1 MAEHARSANSSRH
14 CRRHADVHH
23 ISRGRTGS
31 NRAKEG
37 TEVSPSPSTLSEDG
51 FGLLRIRPV
60 FPAGAAAAFE
70 ALGRPRASGHSA
82 VHPASAVPHRWIST
96 GRPLPRARPAA
107 RRPVN
112 TVHGAVREGLAS
124 QRRPPRTAADPQDI
138 MADRLSKTTHRS
150 IDSCQHNHCVE
161 CSHQKPQL
169 RNPHACRLHN
179 NSVEAA
185 VVKTSKGARRRE
197 RSSGSIAEPAG
208 IYGPSR

>member
-1 MAEHARSANSSRH
+1 
-14 CRRHADVHH
+14 
-23 ISRGRTGS
+23 
-31 NRAKEG
+31 
-37 TEVSPSPSTLSEDG
+37 
-51 FGLLRIRPV
+51 
-60 FPAGAAAAFE
+60 
-70 ALGRPRASGHSA
+70 
-82 VHPASAVPHRWIST
+82 
-96 GRPLPRARPAA
+96 
-107 RRPVN
+107 
-112 TVHGAVREGLAS
+112 
-124 QRRPPRTAADPQDI
+124 

-208 IYGPSR
+208 IYGPRQPKRGESTPPQSTSDNQAYSTLVGESLRRSGRDLSDNASMSAQMVCHQCSLTGLGRRSKLPVLPCRQIAGFRTSCFGLPKTASEAEASAATPP